1 MDAPRLRRGCGPGAE
16 GARAA
21 MDAPPLRRGCGTG
34 AAARENR
41 STRRAC
47 WRGCGTGAQGA
58 RAARGAPELARVR
71 GLRPALLAWFG
82 RYHRPL
88 AWRERGPGG
97 EVDPYAVWIS
107 EAMLQQTRAET
118 VEPYWRRFLHRF
130 PSARE
135 LAEAREDEVLA
146 HWSGLGYYRR
156 ARALHAAA
164 RAIVERH
171 GGRFPREPSEA
182 RALPGVG
189 RYTAGAVLS
198 IGFDLPE
205 PVVDGNVARVFCR
218 LFALDGDPA
227 AGALRERLWGLAA
240 ALVPRRGAGEWN
252 QALMELGATTC
263 LPREPDC
270 GRCPIAR
277 GCAARA
283 AGRERELPRARK
295 RAAPLDV
302 ALEIL
307 LVRRG
312 GEVLLE
318 RRAGEG
324 RMAGLW
330 QLPTVELEGPAGRR
344 SGLFPPEYARRSG
357 GAAVL
362 EAAAGEPL
370 AELRHTITRHRIR
383 ARLFAGRV
391 LGRGALPDPLSWVAE
406 EQLAAWPL
414 SGMARKGLAAGSLAG
429 FYASRKSIAGRR
441 ISTARTRLPGTD
453 ARAAPAGAAAARAL
467 RACREPEARTP
478 LAKRARPRR

>member
-1 MDAPRLRRGCGPGAE
+1 VEAGTETKAGGRSRRVAPFRP
-16 GARAA
+16 
-21 MDAPPLRRGCGTG
+21 APCAG
-34 AAARENR
+34 AAEI
-41 STRRAC
+41 
-47 WRGCGTGAQGA
+47 
-58 RAARGAPELARVR
+58 ARVR
-71 GLRPALLAWFG
+71 RLRPALLAWYA
-82 RYHRPL
+82 RHRRPL

-171 GGRFPREPSEA
+171 GGLFPREPSEA

-240 ALVPRRGAGEWN
+240 ALVPRREAGEWN

-318 RRAGEG
+318 HRASEG

-344 SGLFPPEYARRSG
+344 SDLFPADYARSG

-362 EAAAGEPL
+362 EAATREPL
-370 AELRHTITRHRIR
+370 AELRHAITRHRIR
-383 ARLFAGRV
+383 ALLFAGRL
-391 LGRGALPDPLSWVAE
+391 LGSEAPPDSLSWPLRWVSE
-406 EQLAAWPL
+406 EQLEAWPL
-414 SGMARKGLAAGSLAG
+414 TGMACKALAAGL
-429 FYASRKSIAGRR
+429 
-441 ISTARTRLPGTD
+441 RTRAPL
-453 ARAAPAGAAAARAL
+453 AQRA
-467 RACREPEARTP
+467 P
-478 LAKRARPRR
+478 LAKRAPFAKRAPSAKRPPLPKRPSARR